1 MKRSSAR
8 VLVCAGLFAAAMATQ
23 AAAGADPYGTWLR
36 PDDGTTFT
44 FYKCGAVGL
53 CVKVKGVRDPAD
65 RKLIG
70 SMVFTGAEKIADNAW
85 KGQVF
90 NSEDGQ
96 SYIGKITVTGPSTLT
111 LEGCALGG
119 AICKGE
125 NWTRT
130 K

>member
-1 MKRSSAR
+1 MKR
-8 VLVCAGLFAAAMATQ
+8 LVAGMLICAGTLATAMA
-23 AAAGADPYGTWLR
+23 ASNPYGTWLR

-70 SMVFTGAEKIADNAW
+70 SMVFTGAEKIADNTW

-96 SYIGKITVTGPSTLT
+96 AYLGKITVTGPSTLT
-111 LEGCALGG
+111 LEGCAMGG